1 MRTCDTNLWPYF
13 ETLGASYLQTVLS
26 DPHNSSL
33 YSEGVAGHLHA
44 KYGHTTL
51 LSSNAF
57 SKPVHQKSMRGW
69 SWELHRGRIAR
80 QRSTCWS
87 SAEDPFL
94 SRDPWPRRSWC
105 CSSAC
110 QQLYYNIFNISC
122 TESFAEEPAQQSRY
136 CSAAALALRKQQRA
150 LCLHMANHR
159 IHCGSCV
166 ISNE

>member
-33 YSEGVAGHLHA
+33 YREGVAGHLHA
-44 KYGHTTL
+44 KHGHTTL

-110 QQLYYNIFNISC
+110 QQLYYNMLIVHAQNLLLTNLPSNQGIVQLLRLLS
-122 TESFAEEPAQQSRY
+122 ESNSVHCACIWLIIVYTAE
-136 CSAAALALRKQQRA
+136 
-150 LCLHMANHR
+150 
-159 IHCGSCV
+159 V
-166 ISNE
+166 V